1 MEDRIR
7 DLKVRVKAAQ
17 DAYYNLSPI
26 MSDQEFDALADELRT
41 LEPEATEVLSVGAPV
56 PSLSVW
62 DKVRHEIPMGSLG
75 KVNSR
80 QDLVNWANGTGANI
94 FHITH
99 KIDGSSMELIYKAGK
114 LKKCVTRGDG
124 VIGED
129 VTVNVTQIPDVPSDL
144 GISIDAIIRGEIVMM
159 KSVFDQ
165 SYAKEYA
172 NPRNTA
178 AAKVRE
184 KKGGG
189 TACRDLSFLA
199 YGLKTDDQPRTMHY
213 MAIWLKNHGFQIP
226 EGCAGNIES
235 ILQVYEATVIKRKTI
250 PYEID
255 GMVVSVNDLE
265 KLEDL
270 GSLNMRPRG
279 QIAWKFDA
287 EMRETK
293 VQDVVWQV
301 GPTGR
306 ICPVAKVEPVNIGGV
321 TITSVSLHNL
331 SLFRSLRLSEGCRV
345 LVSRRND
352 VIPYIE
358 ANLDSQDG

>member
-1 MEDRIR
+1 MDERVKE
-7 DLKVRVKAAQ
+7 LKVRIKAAQ
-17 DAYYNLSPI
+17 DAYYNLSPF
-26 MSDQEFDALADELRT
+26 MSDQEFDALVDELRA
-41 LEPEATEVLSVGAPV
+41 LEPEATEVTSVGATT

-62 DKVRHEIPMGSLG
+62 EKVRHEIQMGSLG
-75 KVNSR
+75 KANSK
-80 QDLVNWANGTGANI
+80 QELLDWATGTGASM
-94 FHITH
+94 FHVTH
-99 KIDGSSMELIYKAGK
+99 KIDGSSMELVYKAGK

-124 VIGED
+124 IIGED
-129 VTVNVTQIPDVPSDL
+129 VTINVVQIPGIPSDL
-144 GISIDAIIRGEIVMM
+144 GVPIDAIVRGEIVMM

-189 TACRDLSFLA
+189 AACKDLSFLA
-199 YGLKTDDQPRTMHY
+199 YWLKTDDQPRTMHY
-213 MAIWLKNHGFQIP
+213 VAVWLKNHGFQIP
-226 EGCAGNIES
+226 ESCAGSIES
-235 ILQVYEATVIKRKTI
+235 VLQVYETTTAKRQSI

-265 KLEDL
+265 KLEAL
-270 GSLNMRPRG
+270 GSHNMRPRG

-331 SLFRSLRLSEGCRV
+331 SLFRTLRLSEGCRV

-358 ANLDSQDG
+358 ANLDLQDG